1 MSRILVIDDD
11 PVVRNTLQLI
21 LSGAGHQVTLACD
34 GHAGIRAFGDLRN
47 LSSTVP
53 IVAISGGGRVGN
65 MDFLAAA
72 RQFGADRSFAK
83 PFDPDQVLDAINEL
97 LLRAAA
103 A

>member
-1 MSRILVIDDD
+1 
-11 PVVRNTLQLI
+11 
-21 LSGAGHQVTLACD
+21 
-34 GHAGIRAFGDLRN
+34 
-47 LSSTVP
+47 
-53 IVAISGGGRVGN
+53 